1 MLTYSAEFGFVPIM
15 RHTNRFERFPMP
27 IRVGAVN
34 YLNSKPLVER
44 LTEYAPNIELSF
56 DLPSRL
62 ADRMTNDELDVG
74 LIPIVE
80 YFRGGYTSYIPNIGI
95 ASRGPVLSVTLFS
108 RVPWSKIQSVSLDVG
123 SRTSAALTQIL
134 CEKKY
139 GIQPHWENLPL
150 DIPVDDLSTDAALL
164 IGDRAM
170 KACLPGYR
178 YAYDLGE
185 EWTNWT
191 GLPMVYAVWA
201 VRNGVEL
208 GDTQMAFHRAKA
220 AGQAA
225 AGRIASRYAEGLGLD
240 PGYCRRYL
248 SHIIKYDLGPDE
260 LAGMERYRELV
271 VSSNLASA
279 VTFLFTAR
287 SRWRW
292 TLLLITLPC
301 AFEFAER
308 IFALWL
314 WSHPR

>member
-1 MLTYSAEFGFVPIM
+1 
-15 RHTNRFERFPMP
+15 MP

-62 ADRMTNDELDVG
+62 ADQMAAGNLDVG

-80 YFRGGYTSYIPNIGI
+80 FFRGGYESFIPNIGI
-95 ASRGPVLSVTLFS
+95 VSHGPVLSVTLFS
-108 RVPWSKIQSVSLDVG
+108 RVPWEKIQSVSLDVG
-123 SRTSAALTQIL
+123 SRTSAALTRIL
-134 CEKKY
+134 SEKKY
-139 GIQPHWENLPL
+139 GIHPQWENLPL
-150 DIPVDDLSTDAALL
+150 DVPVDDLSTDAALL

-170 KACLPGYR
+170 KACLPGYCF
-178 YAYDLGE
+178 AYDLGE

-208 GDTQMAFHRAKA
+208 GEAKLAFHQAKS

-248 SHIIKYDLGPDE
+248 SHIIKYDIGPNE
-260 LAGMERYRELV
+260 LAGMNRYRELV
-271 VSSNLASA
+271 QELGLSPAQNNPKIV
-279 VTFLFTAR
+279 
-287 SRWRW
+287 
-292 TLLLITLPC
+292 
-301 AFEFAER
+301 FEKK
-308 IFALWL
+308 
-314 WSHPR
+314 